1 MNKYKLNEIKKKNF
15 YVNYNNEDNNE
26 LDNKTVTDNV
36 SNNDLSKHQPNEEKQ
51 QNTLLLGNG
60 PLDTIYEKYTDHSI
74 KSTSES
80 KLSTPSATN
89 QSRIQEESK
98 LGPRPTSIPPRCPP
112 TRGPPRRGP
121 PRRGPPGRGP
131 PGRGPP
137 GRGPPGRGPPR
148 RGPPGRGPPG
158 RGPPLQYPQYDTNND
173 HSRDHS
179 TSSNIE
185 AHFDSE

>member
-1 MNKYKLNEIKKKNF
+1 MP
-15 YVNYNNEDNNE
+15 
-26 LDNKTVTDNV
+26 TTV
-36 SNNDLSKHQPNEEKQ
+36 SNTSGQQPAISTEQNPINNVASSDVEITEKQ

-121 PRRGPPGRGP
+121 PGRGP
-131 PGRGPP
+131 PGRPSGTAPP
-137 GRGPPGRGPPR
+137 SIAAHHQKTPPFPGHPLGVPR
-148 RGPPGRGPPG
+148 KRAR
-158 RGPPLQYPQYDTNND
+158 RRAKTE
-173 HSRDHS
+173 H
-179 TSSNIE
+179 
-185 AHFDSE
+185 